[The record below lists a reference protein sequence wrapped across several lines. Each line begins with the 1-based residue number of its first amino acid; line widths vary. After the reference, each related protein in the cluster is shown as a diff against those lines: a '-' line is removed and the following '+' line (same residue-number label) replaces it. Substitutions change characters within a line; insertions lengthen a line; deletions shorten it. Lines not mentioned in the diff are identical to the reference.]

1 MDPSGIFMNLLWLY
15 FLVAGVICNGDSR
28 EFSQHLSNCQLLS
41 RPLGGEG
48 YCTSSF
54 FLMQQWPFYGWNMM
68 NLIWSVGIAKGFGPP
83 NEVLRSSYLPMMT
96 LRGVGGNTNP
106 CHEATPLKA
115 LHLGASRRRIALS
128 LLMECCQVRR
138 RRQDIWKGRRRVDGD
153 GIFECLNMRWSYDLD
168 RNNWSHTSF
177 IRKDIKYVFLS
188 SNCCCPRCQ
197 ANSSGRV
204 ATAPAEVSRKKD
216 FKVGYH
222 WGIDFHIMAPTAVSW
237 RNLWSQLTS
246 K

>member
-1 MDPSGIFMNLLWLY
+1 MVIPENFPNISPIASSYPGHWVGRVTVL
-15 FLVAGVICNGDSR
+15 GV
-28 EFSQHLSNCQLLS
+28 
-41 RPLGGEG
+41 
-48 YCTSSF
+48 F
-54 FLMQQWPFYGWNMM
+54 FFVQQWPFYGWNMM
-68 NLIWSVGIAKGFGPP
+68 NLIWSVGNCHFGFGLPP
-83 NEVLRSSYLPMMT
+83 GSVLRSSYLPMKQRLWR
-96 LRGVGGNTNP
+96 LRILAFPDDVSRWVYRWSAAKCDNEGGKTS
-106 CHEATPLKA
+106 
-115 LHLGASRRRIALS
+115 G
-128 LLMECCQVRR
+128 
-138 RRQDIWKGRRRVDGD
+138 KGRRCGDGD
-153 GIFECLNMRWSYDLD
+153 GIFECQKMRWSYDLD

-197 ANSSGRV
+197 ADSSGRV

-222 WGIDFHIMAPTAVSW
+222 WGIDFHIMAPTAASW

>member
-1 MDPSGIFMNLLWLY
+1 
-15 FLVAGVICNGDSR
+15 
-28 EFSQHLSNCQLLS
+28 
-41 RPLGGEG
+41 
-48 YCTSSF
+48 
-54 FLMQQWPFYGWNMM
+54 M
-68 NLIWSVGIAKGFGPP
+68 NLIWSVGNCHFGFGLPQGS
-83 NEVLRSSYLPMMT
+83 VLRSSYLPMMT
-96 LRGVGGNTNP
+96 LRGDGGGKP
-106 CHEATPLKA
+106 ILATKQRLWRFRILA
-115 LHLGASRRRIALS
+115 LPDDVSRWVYGWSAAKCDNEGGKTS
-128 LLMECCQVRR
+128 G
-138 RRQDIWKGRRRVDGD
+138 KGRRCGDGD
-153 GIFECLNMRWSYDLD
+153 GIFECQKMRWSYDLD

-177 IRKDIKYVFLS
+177 IRKDIKHVLVS